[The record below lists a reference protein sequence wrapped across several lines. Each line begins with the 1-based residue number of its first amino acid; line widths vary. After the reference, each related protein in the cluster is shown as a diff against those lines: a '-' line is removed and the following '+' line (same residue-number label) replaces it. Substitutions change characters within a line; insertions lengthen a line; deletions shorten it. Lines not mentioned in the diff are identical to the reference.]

1 MAITS
6 YEHLSL
12 IEDILIGCYRKLNKK
27 EKVAIQMLIAG
38 SLAHIELLLAIGKAG
53 TKLTTRQIK
62 KRGGRGGIKRAWVV
76 EIGVT
81 HTISKKNPN
90 GTYSKKKFKTP
101 HEARLASLKYA
112 EEIKRMIQSYK
123 ETKLTDEQWLDGLE
137 YFDRS
142 GRKKGGGS
150 MGRKT

>member
-1 MAITS
+1 MSITS
-6 YEHLSL
+6 YEELSA
-12 IEDILIGCYRKLNKK
+12 IESILFSIKKLSRKQRVALQILVATGLN
-27 EKVAIQMLIAG
+27 
-38 SLAHIELLLAIGKAG
+38 HCELLLALGKAG
-53 TKLTTRQIK
+53 TKLATRQIK
-62 KRGGRGGIKRAWVV
+62 KRRGRGHIKRAWVV

-90 GTYSKKKFKTP
+90 RTYSKKKFKTP

-123 ETKLTDEQWLDGLE
+123 ETKLTDEQWLEGLE

-142 GRKKGGGS
+142 GRKKGSGS
-150 MGRKT
+150 

>member
-12 IEDILIGCYRKLNKK
+12 IEDILIGCYRKLNRK
-27 EKVAIQMLIAG
+27 EKIAIQQTISTCLN
-38 SLAHIELLLAIGKAG
+38 HIELLLAIGKAG

-62 KRGGRGGIKRAWVV
+62 KRGGGGGIKRAWVV
-76 EIGVT
+76 EMGVT
-81 HTISKKNPN
+81 HTISQKNPN

-142 GRKKGGGS
+142 GRKKGSGS
-150 MGRKT
+150 

>member
-1 MAITS
+1 MSITS

-12 IEDILIGCYRKLNKK
+12 IEDILIGCYRKLNRK
-27 EKVAIQMLIAG
+27 EKIAIQQTIATC
-38 SLAHIELLLAIGKAG
+38 LNHCELLLALGKAG

-62 KRGGRGGIKRAWVV
+62 PMGVGGDIKRAWVV
-76 EIGVT
+76 EMGVT

-123 ETKLTDEQWLDGLE
+123 ETKLTDEQWLEGLE

-142 GRKKGGGS
+142 GRKKGSGS
-150 MGRKT
+150 

>member
-1 MAITS
+1 MSITS
-6 YEHLSL
+6 YEELSA
-12 IEDILIGCYRKLNKK
+12 IESILFSIKKLSRKQRVALQILVATGLN
-27 EKVAIQMLIAG
+27 
-38 SLAHIELLLAIGKAG
+38 HCELLLAIGKAG

-76 EIGVT
+76 EVGVT

-123 ETKLTDEQWLDGLE
+123 ETKLTDEQWLEGLE

-142 GRKKGGGS
+142 GRKKGSGS
-150 MGRKT
+150 

>member
-12 IEDILIGCYRKLNKK
+12 IEDILIGCYRKLNNK
-27 EKVAIQMLIAG
+27 ERVAIQRLIAG
-38 SLAHIELLLAIGKAG
+38 SLAHIELLLALGKAG
-53 TKLTTRQIK
+53 TKLSTRQIK
-62 KRGGRGGIKRAWVV
+62 KRGGRGDIKRAWVV
-76 EIGVT
+76 EVGVT

-123 ETKLTDEQWLDGLE
+123 ETKLTDEQWLEGLE

-142 GRKKGGGS
+142 GRKKGIGS
-150 MGRKT
+150 

>member
-12 IEDILIGCYRKLNKK
+12 IEDILIGCYRKLSKK
-27 EKVAIQMLIAG
+27 EKIAIQQTISTCLN
-38 SLAHIELLLAIGKAG
+38 HIELLLAIGKAG

-62 KRGGRGGIKRAWVV
+62 KRGGGGGIKKAWVV
-76 EIGVT
+76 EMGVT
-81 HTISKKNPN
+81 HTISQKNPN

-142 GRKKGGGS
+142 GRKKGSGS
-150 MGRKT
+150 

>member
-12 IEDILIGCYRKLNKK
+12 IEDILIGCYRKLNRK
-27 EKVAIQMLIAG
+27 EKIAIQQTISTCLN
-38 SLAHIELLLAIGKAG
+38 HIELLLAIGKAG

-62 KRGGRGGIKRAWVV
+62 KRGGGGGIKNAWVV
-76 EIGVT
+76 EMGVT
-81 HTISKKNPN
+81 HTISQKNPN

-142 GRKKGGGS
+142 GRKKGSGS
-150 MGRKT
+150 

>member
-1 MAITS
+1 MSVTSFEELSAIES
-6 YEHLSL
+6 ILFSIKKLSRKQRVAL
-12 IEDILIGCYRKLNKK
+12 QILVATGLN
-27 EKVAIQMLIAG
+27 
-38 SLAHIELLLAIGKAG
+38 HCELLLALGTAG

-62 KRGGRGGIKRAWVV
+62 KRGGRGDIKRAWVV
-76 EIGVT
+76 EVGVT

-123 ETKLTDEQWLDGLE
+123 ETKLTDEQWLEGLE

-142 GRKKGGGS
+142 GRKKGSGS
-150 MGRKT
+150 

>member
-1 MAITS
+1 MSVTS
-6 YEHLSL
+6 FEHLSL
-12 IEDILIGCYRKLNKK
+12 IEDILINCYRKLNRK
-27 EKVAIQMLIAG
+27 ENIAIQRLIATA
-38 SLAHIELLLAIGKAG
+38 LNHCELLSAIKAG
-53 TKLTTRQIK
+53 TKLSTRQIK
-62 KRGGRGGIKRAWVV
+62 KRGGGGGMKKAWVV
-76 EIGVT
+76 EMGVT
-81 HTISKKNPN
+81 HTISQKNPN

-142 GRKKGGGS
+142 GKKRGRGS
-150 MGRKT
+150 

>member
-1 MAITS
+1 MSITS
-6 YEHLSL
+6 YEELSA
-12 IEDILIGCYRKLNKK
+12 IESILFSIKKLSRKQRVALQILVATGLN
-27 EKVAIQMLIAG
+27 
-38 SLAHIELLLAIGKAG
+38 HCELLLAIGKAG

-62 KRGGRGGIKRAWVV
+62 KRGGGGGMKKAWVV

-81 HTISKKNPN
+81 HPISKKNPN

-123 ETKLTDEQWLDGLE
+123 ETKLTDEQWLEGLE
-137 YFDRS
+137 YYDRS
-142 GRKKGGGS
+142 GRKRGS
-150 MGRKT
+150 ES

>member
-1 MAITS
+1 METK
-6 YEHLSL
+6 
-12 IEDILIGCYRKLNKK
+12 GK
-27 EKVAIQMLIAG
+27 EIDMPEV
-38 SLAHIELLLAIGKAG
+38 
-53 TKLTTRQIK
+53 
-62 KRGGRGGIKRAWVV
+62 GGRHYSYTKKGKRAGVV

-81 HTISKKNPN
+81 HTISQKNPN

-123 ETKLTDEQWLDGLE
+123 ETKLTDEQWLEGLE

-142 GRKKGGGS
+142 GRKKGSGS
-150 MGRKT
+150 

>member
-1 MAITS
+1 MSITS
-6 YEHLSL
+6 FEHLSL
-12 IEDILIGCYRKLNKK
+12 IEDILIGCYRKLNRK
-27 EKVAIQMLIAG
+27 EKVAIQMLIATG
-38 SLAHIELLLAIGKAG
+38 LNHVELLLAIGKAG
-53 TKLTTRQIK
+53 TKLSPRQIK
-62 KRGGRGGIKRAWVV
+62 KRGVGGGIKKAWVV

-112 EEIKRMIQSYK
+112 EDIKRMIQSYK

-142 GRKKGGGS
+142 GRKKGSGS
-150 MGRKT
+150 

>member
-1 MAITS
+1 MSITS

-12 IEDILIGCYRKLNKK
+12 IEDILIGCYRKLNRK
-27 EKVAIQMLIAG
+27 EKIAIQMLIAG

-62 KRGGRGGIKRAWVV
+62 KRGGRGDIKRAWVV
-76 EIGVT
+76 EVGVT

-112 EEIKRMIQSYK
+112 EDIKRMIQSYK
-123 ETKLTDEQWLDGLE
+123 ETKLTDEQWLEGLE

-142 GRKKGGGS
+142 GRKKGSGS
-150 MGRKT
+150 